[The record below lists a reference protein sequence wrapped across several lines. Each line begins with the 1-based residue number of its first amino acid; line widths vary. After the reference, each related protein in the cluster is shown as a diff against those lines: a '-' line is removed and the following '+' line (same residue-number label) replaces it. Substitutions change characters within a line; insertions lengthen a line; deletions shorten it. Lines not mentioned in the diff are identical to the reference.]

1 MNVRTALTTGL
12 TLVFLGTAAFAQKG
26 PDNGS
31 PAGECFWKDMKLTT
45 QQQEK
50 LKTLHD
56 QMQETRKKHKNEV
69 KTFRKKISDELLK
82 DTPSTA
88 DLDTYSKELGDI
100 HVRMTQERYNHL
112 LKVKQVLTAEQFK
125 MMISSEDCH
134 KHYRH
139 KGKMGPPNG
148 PGGKHAGGCNKGGGA
163 RSCGSKGIVE

>member
-26 PDNGS
+26 PGS
-31 PAGECFWKDMKLTT
+31 GGPGCFWKDMKLTT
-45 QQQEK
+45 QQQEN

-69 KTFRKKISDELLK
+69 KTVRKKISDELLK

-88 DLDTYSKELGDI
+88 DLDTYSRELGDI

-112 LKVKQVLTAEQFK
+112 LKVKQVLTTEQFK
-125 MMISSEDCH
+125 MMISREDCK

-139 KGKMGPPNG
+139 KGKMGSPNG
-148 PGGKHAGGCNKGGGA
+148 PDRKHAGGCHKGGGA
-163 RSCGSKGIVE
+163 KSCGQKGTVE